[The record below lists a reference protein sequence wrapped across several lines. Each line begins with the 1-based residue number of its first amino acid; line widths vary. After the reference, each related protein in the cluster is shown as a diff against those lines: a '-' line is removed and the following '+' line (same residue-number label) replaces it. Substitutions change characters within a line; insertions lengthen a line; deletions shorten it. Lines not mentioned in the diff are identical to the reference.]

1 MSAAENSM
9 KPRSTV
15 LPSEKPGASA
25 SVAVT
30 TDSSGREGSAQAQD
44 SLVASAVRPSPDRE
58 PSAAEMPQ
66 ICVRYKRL
74 YAGLVFDILEHLGH
88 ANQALS
94 HQIRPVS
101 PQMKLAGP
109 AFTFKGTTSALKDES
124 VRFRRLNALK
134 EMTHPCI
141 EVRDRTTP
149 FNVALYGELSA
160 TSAAAHGAVG
170 ALIDGGTRDSAM
182 LISMGF
188 PVFARY
194 HSPVEAFGRVMTLAH
209 QVPILLSGEL
219 SETVV
224 VNPGDMI
231 FGDIDGVL
239 VVPKALIIPVL
250 LEAERIAGIEDAA
263 GADFKRGDDPVEVF
277 KRHRR
282 L

>member
-1 MSAAENSM
+1 MKEISA
-9 KPRSTV
+9 
-15 LPSEKPGASA
+15 
-25 SVAVT
+25 
-30 TDSSGREGSAQAQD
+30 
-44 SLVASAVRPSPDRE
+44 
-58 PSAAEMPQ
+58 
-66 ICVRYKRL
+66 RYKRL
-74 YAGLVFDILEHLGH
+74 YAGLLFDVLEHLGH
-88 ANQALS
+88 SNQALS
-94 HQIRPVS
+94 HQIMPIA
-101 PQMKLAGP
+101 PEMKLAGP
-109 AFTFKGTTSALKDES
+109 AFTFKGTTSAVKDES

-134 EMTHPCI
+134 EMTYPCV

-170 ALIDGGTRDSAM
+170 ALIDGGTRDSGM

-194 HSPVEAFGRVMTLAH
+194 RSPVEAFGRVMTLAH
-209 QVPILLSGEL
+209 NVPILMSGEL

-224 VNPGDMI
+224 VNPGDFI
-231 FGDIDGVL
+231 FGDIDGVM
-239 VVPKALIIPVL
+239 VVPKDLIIPVL

-263 GADFKRGDDPVEVF
+263 RVDFKKGEDPVEVF

>member
-1 MSAAENSM
+1 MQE
-9 KPRSTV
+9 
-15 LPSEKPGASA
+15 
-25 SVAVT
+25 
-30 TDSSGREGSAQAQD
+30 
-44 SLVASAVRPSPDRE
+44 
-58 PSAAEMPQ
+58 
-66 ICVRYKRL
+66 ICTRYKRL

-88 ANQALS
+88 ANQTLS
-94 HQIRPVS
+94 HQIAPIS
-101 PQMKLAGP
+101 PEMKLAGP
-109 AFTFKGTTSALKDES
+109 AFTFKGATSAVKDEA
-124 VRFRRLNALK
+124 VRFRRLHALK
-134 EMTHPCI
+134 EMKHPCI

-170 ALIDGGTRDSAM
+170 ALIDGGTRDSGM

-194 HSPVEAFGRVMTLAH
+194 HSPVEAFGRVITLAH
-209 QVPILLSGEL
+209 QVPILMSGEL

-224 VNPGDMI
+224 VNPGDFI

-239 VVPKALIIPVL
+239 VVPKDLIVPVL

-263 GADFKRGDDPVEVF
+263 RVDFKRGDDPVEVF